1 MKSVAGAD
9 KRSDP
14 RYGGQLPAG
23 VAGDHRRT
31 QGHPALAL
39 TWEGSDKGESD
50 GELSQNVERLPQ
62 PAIWQQSEP

>member
-9 KRSDP
+9 KRSDT

-39 TWEGSDKGESD
+39 TWVGSDKGESS
-50 GELSQNVERLPQ
+50 GELS
-62 PAIWQQSEP
+62 